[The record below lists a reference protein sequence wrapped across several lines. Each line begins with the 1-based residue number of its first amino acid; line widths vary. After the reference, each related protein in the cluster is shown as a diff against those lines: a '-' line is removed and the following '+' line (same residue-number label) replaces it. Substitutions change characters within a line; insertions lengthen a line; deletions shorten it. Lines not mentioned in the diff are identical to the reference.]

1 MTRTQRQVAKVD
13 RERAKAIRASLRR
26 NKGARALAMT
36 IDPTFCEGVQVV
48 SRVRGYLPNGIDADV
63 IRDVTR
69 AEGDELQTATYF
81 FTTVRAYYA
90 PVIS

>member
-1 MTRTQRQVAKVD
+1 MTRTERQVAKMS
-13 RERAKAIRASLRR
+13 RERAKAVKESLRR
-26 NKGARALAMT
+26 NKGARALALAT
-36 IDPTFCEGVQVV
+36 EPTFCEGVQVV